1 MKTARRRT
9 PITLLRIV
17 VALFCLTA
25 ASANAT
31 FHLWRMTELFSNAD
45 GSVQYLEL
53 ATTTSGEQ
61 FLAFHDLTS
70 VAKGVTR
77 VYNFPTNLPGDSA
90 NKTFLVGTEG
100 FAALKLVTPDYV
112 VPNGFF
118 GVDGGVIDFAGAD
131 LWQPPAL
138 PVDGKRSLGR
148 SGASS
153 LATPVNFAGE
163 TAVIDLSVP
172 ALNVQALWWSAPAGG
187 ESGWGVNLSHQ
198 GEKIFA
204 TWFTYDIDSKG
215 LWLVM
220 SDGVKGAGNSW
231 SGALH
236 RTTAPSFNTI
246 NSANASSA
254 TYQQVG
260 NATFTFTDPDNGT
273 FAYTVNGVTQAKP
286 ITRYVYASPVPTC
299 TVGGSA
305 GAKVNYQDIWWRS
318 PAGSESG
325 WGVNLVHQG
334 DTLFATWFTYAADRR
349 AMWLVASDIVKVRE
363 GVYAGALFRTTGMA
377 FSATPW
383 RSTIGYEPVGNVT
396 FTFTDANNGVMDYT
410 VDGFVQSKPV
420 TRYVFASPPTVC
432 R

>member
-1 MKTARRRT
+1 MD
-9 PITLLRIV
+9 V
-17 VALFCLTA
+17 
-25 ASANAT
+25 
-31 FHLWRMTELFSNAD
+31 
-45 GSVQYLEL
+45 
-53 ATTTSGEQ
+53 
-61 FLAFHDLTS
+61 
-70 VAKGVTR
+70 
-77 VYNFPTNLPGDSA
+77 
-90 NKTFLVGTEG
+90 
-100 FAALKLVTPDYV
+100 
-112 VPNGFF
+112 
-118 GVDGGVIDFAGAD
+118 
-131 LWQPPAL
+131 WQHPPL
-138 PVDGKRSLGR
+138 PVDGKRSLDRGT
-148 SGASS
+148 GAPGI
-153 LATPVNFAGE
+153 ATPFNFAGE
-163 TAVIDLSVP
+163 TATIDLAAAP

-187 ESGWGVNLSHQ
+187 ESGRGVNLSHQ

-204 TWFTYDIDSKG
+204 TWFTYDVDGKG

-220 SDGVKGAGNSW
+220 SDGVKGTGNSW

-246 NSANASSA
+246 SSANASSA

-273 FAYTVNGVTQAKP
+273 FAYTVNGVAQTKP
-286 ITRYVYASPVPTC
+286 ITRFVYGSPVPTC

-305 GAKVNYQDIWWRS
+305 GAKPIYQDIWWRS

-334 DTLFATWFTYAADRR
+334 DTLFATWFTYASDRR
-349 AMWLVASDIVKVRE
+349 AMWLVASNIDKVRE

-377 FSATPW
+377 FNSTPW

-396 FTFTDANNGVMDYT
+396 FTFTDANNGVMDYS

-420 TRYVFASPPTVC
+420 TRYVFASPATVC